1 MKKRYL
7 TRREA
12 VQGACAIF
20 ILTLAGCSDDDEKPN
35 VSASDTKQTYDPF
48 ATDEDDKALNRTSD
62 SEIGEWGGEW
72 IDVEESFLA
81 MGSEDFSAAG
91 VERCTTY
98 HSTRMNSGR
107 RLWKINSPLWKY
119 AKYASIRFSDGYYVP
134 RVVLSKANRT
144 RSGFVCRPG
153 HTTANIIAIWAPRG
167 DKSTAVTVC
176 LQ

>member
-20 ILTLAGCSDDDEKPN
+20 ILTLAGCSDDDEKPS
-35 VSASDTKQTYDPF
+35 VSTSDTKQVYSPE
-48 ATDEDDKALNRTSD
+48 AMDEDDRTLNEPGPG
-62 SEIGEWGGEW
+62 EIGEWGGEW
-72 IDVEESFLA
+72 VDVEGYFLA
-81 MGSEDFSAAG
+81 MGSVDFSSVG
-91 VERCTTY
+91 VGRCTTY

-119 AKYASIRFSDGYYVP
+119 AKYASIRFSNGYYVP

-167 DKSTAVTVC
+167 NKSTAVTIC
-176 LQ
+176 LK